1 VFDLL
6 VGKFLRRGEEAV
18 AGVAYDYIDVSE
30 AGERALDNLADRR
43 CVGHVEHFG
52 VERLR
57 ITREQIGD
65 LAGIAD
71 GSDDAVAAPEKLI
84 CNLTA
89 EAAADTSDEPCA

>member
-1 VFDLL
+1 
-6 VGKFLRRGEEAV
+6 
-18 AGVAYDYIDVSE
+18 
-30 AGERALDNLADRR
+30 
-43 CVGHVEHFG
+43 